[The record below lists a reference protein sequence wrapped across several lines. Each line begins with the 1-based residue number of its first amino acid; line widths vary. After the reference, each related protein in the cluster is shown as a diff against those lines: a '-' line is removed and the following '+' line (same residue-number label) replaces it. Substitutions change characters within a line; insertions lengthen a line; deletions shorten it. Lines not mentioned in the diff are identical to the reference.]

1 MTARL
6 EPGATCLRGQRRHS
20 VLPAHHEEGTVVG
33 EENQVTC
40 WEDRGGAEG

>member
-1 MTARL
+1 MARP
-6 EPGATCLRGQRRHS
+6 EPGASCLRGQCHHR